1 MATRFDYTYYSLSLN
16 NIDAET
22 SDALA
27 HEPNL
32 VFNEQRD
39 VALITDCEDY
49 DFAIE
54 NFKIDLKTL
63 PSFIPTIRTNF
74 NNDLTTL
81 EKDTTIYTIG
91 LSYTDPGDST
101 TYGGFAKVIF
111 TAQDLTIPQPNFQNG
126 YADYKVGYYNVF
138 NYEYFLVM
146 VNKAIAE
153 ATYSLKTSLGS
164 SGLNAEALVLVNN
177 IPFFTFDKDTQLIN
191 FQAPSDIY
199 SNNYNVVLNTPL
211 YRLFNSLP
219 ALTNKDTYKMVII
232 AYQSITTVYK
242 EVHGFKLNLS
252 NFGQTSVVTVIS
264 PPQLDGSIS
273 NTSATYLSI
282 YQDYPTVDS
291 WSPVESIV
299 ISSDTIPIKSSAR
312 SSNHSFVNGLETTKG
327 SKNVSEL
334 EITDFKAGDYE
345 GGVIYNPTEKRW
357 LNMVQQKEL
366 SRISINVFYR
376 SKLTGELI
384 PIKINSGGSFSMK
397 LVFRKVKLY

>member
-1 MATRFDYTYYSLSLN
+1 MATRYDYTYYSLSLN

-22 SDALA
+22 QDATT

-39 VALITDCEDY
+39 VALITSCEDY

-63 PSFIPTIRTNF
+63 PAFIPTIRTNF
-74 NNDLTTL
+74 NDDLTVL
-81 EKDTTIYTIG
+81 DKDTTIYTIG
-91 LSYTDPGDST
+91 I
-101 TYGGFAKVIF
+101 TYVNPSNSKTYAGFAKVIF
-111 TAQDLTIPQPNFQNG
+111 TPQDFTIPQPNFQNG
-126 YADYKVGYYNVF
+126 YADYKVGYYNIY
-138 NYEYFLVM
+138 NYEYFIVM
-146 VNKAIAE
+146 VNKAIVD
-153 ATYSLKTSLGS
+153 ATTSLGFCIAYHQIS
-164 SGLNAEALVLVNN
+164 PAHDLNGN

-191 FQAPSDIY
+191 LQAPSEK
-199 SNNYNVVLNTPL
+199 YNDTYNIVLNSPL

-219 ALTNKDTYKMVII
+219 SVIKKQTCNTVDVEPNSAVIPVVKDI
-232 AYQSITTVYK
+232 Q
-242 EVHGFKLNLS
+242 GFELNLN
-252 NFGQTSVVTVIS
+252 NFGQTSTLDVIS
-264 PPQLDGSIS
+264 PPQLNGSTS
-273 NTSATYLSI
+273 TTSAKYLSI
-282 YQDYPTVDS
+282 YQDYSTFDS

-357 LNMVQQKEL
+357 LNMVQQTEL

-384 PIKINSGGSFSMK
+384 PIKLNSGGSFSMK
-397 LVFRKVKLY
+397 LVFRKLKI